1 MGFDIF
7 LSGGS
12 VLSLRECVLV
22 LDLVLVRSKEKCSA
36 IKRTLSIGVTV
47 WLKGLILRH
56 EVEGRDERRRQFRF
70 VVQ

>member
-1 MGFDIF
+1 MEVLRQSLGMT
-7 LSGGS
+7 LSHM
-12 VLSLRECVLV
+12 
-22 LDLVLVRSKEKCSA
+22 DLVLVRSKEKCSA

>member
-1 MGFDIF
+1 M
-7 LSGGS
+7 
-12 VLSLRECVLV
+12 
-22 LDLVLVRSKEKCSA
+22 DLVLVRSKEKCSA